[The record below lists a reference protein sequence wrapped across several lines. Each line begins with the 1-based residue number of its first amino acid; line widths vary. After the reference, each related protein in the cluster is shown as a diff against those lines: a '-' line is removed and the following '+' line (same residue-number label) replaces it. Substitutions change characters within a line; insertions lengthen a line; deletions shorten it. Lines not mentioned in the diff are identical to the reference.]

1 MNKNKKTIFC
11 RIISVGGMLLK
22 TKQKTNYQTDTSS
35 ISALKCYMRYIFFLS
50 FKLIYIPLCCDS
62 IFRSFVN
69 HLNDES
75 KVNYLRHLL
84 FNEIN

>member
-1 MNKNKKTIFC
+1 MNKNKKTIFR

-35 ISALKCYMRYIFFLS
+35 ISALKCYMRYIFSFFHLS
-50 FKLIYIPLCCDS
+50 LYIPLCCDS
-62 IFRSFVN
+62 IFRSFVS